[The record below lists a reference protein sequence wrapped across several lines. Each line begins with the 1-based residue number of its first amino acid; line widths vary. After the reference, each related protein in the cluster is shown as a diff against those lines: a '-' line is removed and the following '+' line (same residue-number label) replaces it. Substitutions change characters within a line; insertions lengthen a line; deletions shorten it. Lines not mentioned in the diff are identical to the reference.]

1 MKKKQSIHSVQ
12 TDHQSFITI
21 PLQSASSI
29 IAGDIKNGIPYKD
42 SADKTNNTDLMFE
55 VDDLFSIKSGSYK
68 SGFTK
73 STLFNKKLTSCD
85 NPQNTIK
92 SKINE
97 SNEYSMMDKNL
108 KMVPEV
114 LEKDELI
121 YDESIQIIKMI
132 GKGAQGT
139 VYLARIVDED
149 LSNQLVAV
157 KRYVIPELKQADG
170 QKILEEYEALKSL
183 DSQFIVKYY
192 DIEFYT
198 LYNTTVIHLIMEYIE
213 GFNLKQFLE
222 QSERKFSITNAKIIG
237 RCILQGLDYLHSCGI
252 IHRDLKVSL
261 ILMNSRKTFSYL
273 QI

>member
-1 MKKKQSIHSVQ
+1 MNKKHSIHSVQ

-21 PLQSASSI
+21 PLQSANSI
-29 IAGDIKNGIPYKD
+29 VTVDLKNGNPKKELV
-42 SADKTNNTDLMFE
+42 DKTNNTDLMFE

-73 STLFNKKLTSCD
+73 TTLFNKKLVSCE
-85 NPQNTIK
+85 NPHNTVK

-108 KMVPEV
+108 KMVPEI

-121 YDESIQIIKMI
+121 YDDSIQIISMI

-139 VYLARIVDED
+139 VYLARIVDEE

-183 DSQFIVKYY
+183 ESQFIVKYY

-198 LYNTTVIHLIMEYIE
+198 MYNTTVIHLIMEYIE

-222 QSERKFSITNAKIIG
+222 QSDKKYSVTNAKIIG

-252 IHRDLKVSL
+252 IHRDLKV
-261 ILMNSRKTFSYL
+261 ILFT
-273 QI
+273 